1 MEDAQQS
8 KWIKIAEAENMIE
21 ANILTGMLASNQIE
35 VKVLNKQDSMYLNLN
50 MYQYVEIYVQQDDA
64 MRAQRLLLANE

>member
-64 MRAQRLLLANE
+64 MRAQRLLLTNE